1 MRSQYQAAWVILL
14 ALSLLIMELSGC
26 RVLKSSSTAKLRA
39 DPEEIVITKA
49 LLKNPVQFR
58 GWGYVPE
65 EHIAVNLV
73 IPKGVKIKKAPADE
87 DSVRIAYAIADE
99 YGNFKATM
107 GARETLDWIFQV
119 GWDNNS
125 KPVFKDATPL
135 PPGKYEIRAIGQDSQ
150 LSGVTILTVRPPDE
164 EK

>member
-1 MRSQYQAAWVILL
+1 MRIQYRAAWLIFI

-26 RVLKSSSTAKLRA
+26 HALKSSSTAELRVS
-39 DPEEIVITKA
+39 PEEIVISQA

-65 EHIAVNLV
+65 ERIAVNLM
-73 IPKGVKIKKAPADE
+73 IPNEIKIKKVPADE
-87 DSVRIAYAIADE
+87 DAVRIAYAIADE

-107 GARETLDWIFQV
+107 GAREILDWFFQV
-119 GWDNNS
+119 GWDNDS
-125 KPVFKDATPL
+125 EPIFKDATPL
-135 PPGKYEIRAIGQDSQ
+135 PPGKYEIRAIGQDS
-150 LSGVTILTVRPPDE
+150 LISGVTILTVRQSAE